1 MLKNEKP
8 ESLIQLLA
16 AYRRAQFPVNQPNTR
31 DLAGLAT
38 TIRRNCALTF
48 CFADRKLR
56 NLAEDGEATF
66 TLFALKEEALE
77 LKKRCDRLARGKSRR
92 NLSEEVASLRRQY
105 DNFTD
110 SVSHLFYLL
119 DRGLA
124 GRLDGVL

>member
-8 ESLIQLLA
+8 DTLIHLLA
-16 AYRRAQFPVNQPNTR
+16 AYRHAQFPMNQPNMR
-31 DLAGLAT
+31 DVARLAA
-38 TIRRNCALTF
+38 TIRSNCALTIR
-48 CFADRKLR
+48 FADGKLR
-56 NLAEDGEATF
+56 NLTEDGEEAF
-66 TLFALKEEALE
+66 ALFALKEEAME
-77 LKKRCDRLARGKSRR
+77 LKGRCEGLVRGKHRR
-92 NLSEEVASLRRQY
+92 NLHEEVASLRRQY

>member
-8 ESLIQLLA
+8 DTLIQLLA
-16 AYRRAQFPVNQPNTR
+16 AYRHAQFPVNQPNTR
-31 DLAGLAT
+31 ELAGLAI
-38 TIRRNCALTF
+38 TIRRNCALTVR
-48 CFADRKLR
+48 FADRKLK
-56 NLAEDGEATF
+56 NLAEDGEEAF
-66 TLFALKEEALE
+66 TLFALKEEAVE
-77 LKKRCDRLARGKSRR
+77 LKGRCDGLARGQRRR

-119 DRGLA
+119 DRSLA

>member
-8 ESLIQLLA
+8 QTLIRLLA
-16 AYRRAQFPVNQPNTR
+16 AYRHAQFPVNQPNAR

-38 TIRRNCALTF
+38 TIRHNCALTAR
-48 CFADRKLR
+48 FADRKLR
-56 NLAEDGEATF
+56 SLTEDGEEAF
-66 TLFALKEEALE
+66 ALFALKEEAME
-77 LKKRCDRLARGKSRR
+77 LKGKCEGLVGSKRRR